1 MLAIMCV
8 LLLFLKE
15 HDAAPIIN
23 PENYRQASLVINAI
37 SCMLQFIEIFL
48 VITFTLYK
56 IKQ

>member
-1 MLAIMCV
+1 MCV

-15 HDAAPIIN
+15 YDAAPIIN